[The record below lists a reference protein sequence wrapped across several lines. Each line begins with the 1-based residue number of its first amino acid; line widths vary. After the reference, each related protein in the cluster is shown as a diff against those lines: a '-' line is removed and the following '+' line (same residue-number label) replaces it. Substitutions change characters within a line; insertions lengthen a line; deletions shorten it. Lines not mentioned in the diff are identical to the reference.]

1 MTFMQILRTNFLR
14 TIISWVVM
22 LQLLNISIDPPDRHY
37 GPEDLSINDIESC
50 LELVLEVFLGHDN
63 LIDEVD
69 DQDDESGQPT
79 NALTLFAVE
88 TPWTINDERVALVRQ
103 EDSMYTELFVPN
115 YCRPVQGP
123 PPKSV

>member
-37 GPEDLSINDIESC
+37 GPEDLTINDIESC

-63 LIDEVD
+63 FIGEVD
-69 DQDDESGQPT
+69 DQDDDSGQPT
-79 NALTLFAVE
+79 NAITLFAVE
-88 TPWTINDERVALVRQ
+88 TPSTFSKEMVALAGQ
-103 EDSMYTELFVPN
+103 ENSPYTEVFVPIF
-115 YCRPVQGP
+115 CLPIPGP